1 MLGFP
6 CAGALSG
13 MRQVVSILKRF
24 PRERVAERFAP
35 DLAQRAGTCKECGQC
50 ESRCPY
56 QLPIME
62 TVKRS
67 GARARE
73 IAGT

>member
-1 MLGFP
+1 
-6 CAGALSG
+6 

-35 DLAQRAGTCKECGQC
+35 DLAQRAGTCKECSQC

-56 QLPIME
+56 KLPIME